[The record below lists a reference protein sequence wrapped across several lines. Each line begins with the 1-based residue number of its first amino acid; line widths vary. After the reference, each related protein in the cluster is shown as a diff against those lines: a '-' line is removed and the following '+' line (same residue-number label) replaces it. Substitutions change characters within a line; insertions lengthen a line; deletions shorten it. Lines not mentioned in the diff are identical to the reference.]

1 MVVSFAFF
9 LYNGIIIRKQKEL
22 GLFMEYQETAK
33 TIVKNI
39 NKALIGKEDVVEL
52 AVVTLLSQGHLLLED
67 VPGVGKTTLANA
79 LAKSINC
86 GFSRIQFTPDTL
98 PGDVTGLTVY
108 NMKTGTFEFSKGAV
122 MSNIIL
128 ADEINRTSP
137 KTQAALLEA
146 MQERQ
151 VTVDGKTYPLEPP
164 FMVIATQNPVDFLGT
179 YNLPEAQLDRFLM
192 KLSVGYPSAVD
203 ENIMAQRYLTGERF
217 LEVETVADK
226 QEVIAMQAEVEQ
238 IYVAEPLVSYIVS
251 ITAATREHV
260 SLTLGASPRATLA
273 LTRTA
278 QAAAYMA
285 GRDYVVPDDIQ
296 RLIPHVLGH
305 RLVPSVDAR
314 IQKLSP
320 QKILAEIVRSISVPI
335 LPSRSANS

>member
-1 MVVSFAFF
+1 
-9 LYNGIIIRKQKEL
+9 
-22 GLFMEYQETAK
+22 MEYQETAK

-39 NKALIGKEDVVEL
+39 NKALIGKENVVEL

-151 VTVDGKTYPLEPP
+151 VTVDGKTYPLESP

-203 ENIMAQRYLTGERF
+203 ENIMAQRYLAGERF

-278 QAAAYMA
+278 QAVAYMA
-285 GRDYVVPDDIQ
+285 GRDYVIPDDIQ

-314 IQKLSP
+314 IQRLSP

>member
-1 MVVSFAFF
+1 
-9 LYNGIIIRKQKEL
+9 
-22 GLFMEYQETAK
+22 MEYQETAK

-39 NKALIGKEDVVEL
+39 NKALIGKENVVEL

-203 ENIMAQRYLTGERF
+203 ENIMAQRYLAGERF

-278 QAAAYMA
+278 QAVAYMA
-285 GRDYVVPDDIQ
+285 GQDYVIPDDIQ

-314 IQKLSP
+314 IQRLSP

>member
-1 MVVSFAFF
+1 
-9 LYNGIIIRKQKEL
+9 
-22 GLFMEYQETAK
+22 MENQPLA
-33 TIVKNI
+33 VKIAQNI

-52 AVVTLLSQGHLLLED
+52 AVITLLSQGHLLLED

-79 LAKSINC
+79 LAKSIGC

-108 NMKTGTFEFSKGAV
+108 NMKSGSFEFSKGAV
-122 MSNIIL
+122 MSNIVL

-151 VTVDGKTYPLEPP
+151 VTVDGKTYPLEAP

-203 ENIMAQRYLTGERF
+203 ERDMAKRF
-217 LEVETVADK
+217 LAGGEDFTGVSAVVEQAD
-226 QEVIAMQAEVEQ
+226 VLHMQREVEQ
-238 IYVAEPLVSYIVS
+238 VAISSELIDYIIA
-251 ITAATREHV
+251 ITGATRKRP
-260 SLTLGASPRATLA
+260 SISLGASPRATLA

-285 GRDYVVPDDIQ
+285 GRDFVVPDDIQ
-296 RLIPHVLGH
+296 RLVPHVLSH
-305 RLVPSVDAR
+305 RLVLSVDAK
-314 IQKLSP
+314 IQKQVPSILLSDV
-320 QKILAEIVRSISVPI
+320 VRSVPVPI
-335 LPSRSANS
+335 LPKKATHS

>member
-1 MVVSFAFF
+1 MTNFSLMVST
-9 LYNGIIIRKQKEL
+9 LKQ
-22 GLFMEYQETAK
+22 
-33 TIVKNI
+33 NI
-39 NKALIGKEDVVEL
+39 ARAVVGKDDVVEL
-52 AVVTLLSQGHLLLED
+52 MLTALLCEGHVLIED
-67 VPGVGKTTLANA
+67 VPGVGKTTLASA
-79 LAKSINC
+79 LARSLSCSFK
-86 GFSRIQFTPDTL
+86 RIQFTPDITPSDITGFTMPSL
-98 PGDVTGLTVY
+98 SGDMQYRPG
-108 NMKTGTFEFSKGAV
+108 AI
-122 MSNIIL
+122 MSQIVL

-203 ENIMAQRYLTGERF
+203 ENIMAQRYLAGERF

-278 QAAAYMA
+278 QAVAYMA
-285 GRDYVVPDDIQ
+285 GRDYVIPDDIQ

-314 IQKLSP
+314 IQRLSP

>member
-1 MVVSFAFF
+1 
-9 LYNGIIIRKQKEL
+9 
-22 GLFMEYQETAK
+22 MEYQETAK

-39 NKALIGKEDVVEL
+39 NKALIGKENVVEL

-203 ENIMAQRYLTGERF
+203 ENIMAQRYLAGERF

-278 QAAAYMA
+278 QAVAYMA
-285 GRDYVVPDDIQ
+285 GRDYVIPDDIQ

-314 IQKLSP
+314 IQRLSP

>member
-1 MVVSFAFF
+1 
-9 LYNGIIIRKQKEL
+9 
-22 GLFMEYQETAK
+22 MEYQETAK

-39 NKALIGKEDVVEL
+39 NKALIGKENVVEL

-151 VTVDGKTYPLEPP
+151 VTVDGKTYPLDPP

-203 ENIMAQRYLTGERF
+203 ENIMAQRYLAGERF

-278 QAAAYMA
+278 QAVAYMA
-285 GRDYVVPDDIQ
+285 GRDYVIPDDIQ

-314 IQKLSP
+314 IQRLSP

>member
-1 MVVSFAFF
+1 
-9 LYNGIIIRKQKEL
+9 
-22 GLFMEYQETAK
+22 MEYQETAK

-39 NKALIGKEDVVEL
+39 NKALIGKENVVEL

-98 PGDVTGLTVY
+98 GDVTGLTVY

-203 ENIMAQRYLTGERF
+203 ENIMAQRYLAGERF

-278 QAAAYMA
+278 QAVAYMA
-285 GRDYVVPDDIQ
+285 GRDYVIPDDIQ

-314 IQKLSP
+314 IQRLSP

>member
-1 MVVSFAFF
+1 
-9 LYNGIIIRKQKEL
+9 
-22 GLFMEYQETAK
+22 MEYQETAK